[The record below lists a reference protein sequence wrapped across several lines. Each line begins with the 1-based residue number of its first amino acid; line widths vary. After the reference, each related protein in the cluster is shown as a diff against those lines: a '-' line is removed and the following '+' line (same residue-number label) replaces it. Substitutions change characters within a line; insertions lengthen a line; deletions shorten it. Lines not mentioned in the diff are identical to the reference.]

1 MGGGIVE
8 MNGKSI
14 LVVDD
19 EVEIANVVK
28 AYLEKEGYQ
37 VFTAYN
43 GSEAIEVFNQET
55 IDFVVLDLMLPNL
68 SGEEVCKRIRA
79 NSQVPILMLTA
90 KVEEYDRIYGLDIGA
105 DDYLTKPFSPKELV
119 ARVRAILRRSGTEG
133 IKANLLEFSNGNL
146 TIDLNRMDVK
156 KQGELVDLTNTE
168 YKLLTLLAQNAGRTF
183 TREELIVKILGYD
196 YEGYDRTIDTHIKN
210 LRHKIED
217 KSVKSILTIYGVG
230 YKFVGGKNAE

>member
-1 MGGGIVE
+1 

-19 EVEIANVVK
+19 EVEIVNVVK
-28 AYLEKEGYQ
+28 AYLQKEGYQ

-156 KQGELVDLTNTE
+156 KQGDLVDLTNTE